1 MASGLLLN
9 EKGDKQMKAKIFM
22 IAIAILV
29 IGASGLIFFQVDE
42 REYVVITQFGE
53 PIKAIKEAGLN
64 WKWPDPIQSVNR
76 YNNRLMTYEMG
87 ETEYLTEDKKN
98 VMVDA
103 YVVWNI
109 DDPIKFM
116 KTVKNKI
123 GAETRLADILS
134 SEIGISLGKYDLS
147 SLISTIPENIRFG
160 RMMEEVKGK
169 ISQKAA
175 DYGTGIADVKITM
188 LNFPER
194 NKLSV
199 FKRMRAERERIAKGY
214 RSEGTEKALKIRA
227 DADKQKQIILSKA
240 YEKAQKI
247 KGEAEAR
254 AIKIYAQAYEE
265 DIKFYELI
273 RTLESYEKFIDGKT
287 TVVLSADSELL
298 KFINT
303 SNPEPF
309 KFLKPKKPIKT
320 SDTESIKTSKIEVD
334 KEG

>member
-1 MASGLLLN
+1 MKVKLLMIALALAVIVASG
-9 EKGDKQMKAKIFM
+9 MIFYE
-22 IAIAILV
+22 
-29 IGASGLIFFQVDE
+29 VDE

-53 PIKAIKEAGLN
+53 PIKAIKKAGLN
-64 WKWPDPIQSVNR
+64 LKWPDPIQSVNR

-98 VMVDA
+98 VMVDS
-103 YVVWNI
+103 YIVWKI
-109 DDPIKFM
+109 DDPVKYM
-116 KTVKNKI
+116 KTVKNRL

-147 SLISTIPENIRFG
+147 SLISTDLEKIKFG
-160 RMMEEVKGK
+160 RMMQEVRDE
-169 ISQKAA
+169 ISKKAK
-175 DYGTGIADVKITM
+175 DYGTRIADVKITL

-199 FKRMRAERERIAKGY
+199 FRRMRAERERIAKGY
-214 RSEGTEKALKIRA
+214 RSEGTEQALKIRA

-247 KGEAEAR
+247 KGEGEAL
-254 AIKIYAQAYEE
+254 AIKIYADAYEE
-265 DIKFYELI
+265 DINFYELI

-303 SNPEPF
+303 SNPDLL
-309 KFLKPKKPIKT
+309 KFSKQPK
-320 SDTESIKTSKIEVD
+320 SIRTKQ
-334 KEG
+334 

>member
-1 MASGLLLN
+1 M
-9 EKGDKQMKAKIFM
+9 KGKILMFI
-22 IAIAILV
+22 IAVVVIA
-29 IGASGLIFFQVDE
+29 ASGLIFYQVDE

-53 PIKAIKEAGLN
+53 PIKAIKEAGLKL
-64 WKWPDPIQSVNR
+64 KWPDPIQSINR

-98 VMVDA
+98 VMVDS
-103 YVVWNI
+103 YVVWKI
-109 DDPIKFM
+109 DDPVKYM
-116 KTVKNKI
+116 KTVKNRL

-134 SEIGISLGKYDLS
+134 SEIGISLGKFDLS
-147 SLISTIPENIRFG
+147 SLISTDPDNIKFG
-160 RMMEEVKGK
+160 QMMAEAKKE
-169 ISQKAA
+169 ISRKAK
-175 DYGTGIADVKITM
+175 DYGTEIADVKVTL

-199 FKRMRAERERIAKGY
+199 FRRMRAERERIAKGY

-247 KGEAEAR
+247 KGDGEAL
-254 AIKIYAQAYEE
+254 AIKIYAEAYEK

-303 SNPEPF
+303 SNPDLL
-309 KFLKPKKPIKT
+309 KFSNKPK
-320 SDTESIKTSKIEVD
+320 SKVNRNLKSELEIDID